1 VAGQSAPSGAAGAI
15 RHEEMS
21 MKRKRPKTY
30 EADFRGKKVRV
41 TVPERHDDPAE
52 AQAQRQHVQAGGHAS
67 VAYSGDAVE
76 VLRDVLKD
84 NLSPQAVAVIAG
96 HLHGM
101 VNTKSDAVNRE
112 VAWFTEQL
120 LDMVGDQYNALCEEA
135 GL

>member
-1 VAGQSAPSGAAGAI
+1 
-15 RHEEMS
+15 
-21 MKRKRPKTY
+21 MKRKKPKSY
-30 EADFRGKKVRV
+30 EVQHRGRKVRV
-41 TVPERHDDPAE
+41 TVPERHE
-52 AQAQRQHVQAGGHAS
+52 S
-67 VAYSGDAVE
+67 VAYSGDAAE

>member
-1 VAGQSAPSGAAGAI
+1 
-15 RHEEMS
+15 
-21 MKRKRPKTY
+21 MKRKKPKSY
-30 EADFRGKKVRV
+30 EVQHRGRKVRV
-41 TVPERHDDPAE
+41 TVPERHE
-52 AQAQRQHVQAGGHAS
+52 S
-67 VAYSGDAVE
+67 VAYSGDAAE

-120 LDMVGDQYNALCEEA
+120 LDMVGDQYNSLCEEA

>member
-1 VAGQSAPSGAAGAI
+1 
-15 RHEEMS
+15 MS
-21 MKRKRPKTY
+21 MKRKSPRTY

-41 TVPERHDDPAE
+41 TVPERHE
-52 AQAQRQHVQAGGHAS
+52 T
-67 VAYSGDAVE
+67 VAYSGDAAE
-76 VLRDVLKD
+76 VLRDVLRD

-101 VNTKSDAVNRE
+101 VNTKSDAVNSE
-112 VAWFTEQL
+112 VAWFTQQL

>member
-1 VAGQSAPSGAAGAI
+1 
-15 RHEEMS
+15 
-21 MKRKRPKTY
+21 MKRKKPKSY
-30 EADFRGKKVRV
+30 EVQHRARKVRV
-41 TVPERHDDPAE
+41 TVPERQDDLAAE
-52 AQAQRQHVQAGGHAS
+52 AQAQRQQVQAGGHAS

-76 VLRDVLKD
+76 VLRDMLKD
-84 NLSPQAVAVIAG
+84 NLSPQAVAVIAA

-101 VNTKSDAVNRE
+101 VNTKSDSTNRE

>member
-1 VAGQSAPSGAAGAI
+1 
-15 RHEEMS
+15 

-41 TVPERHDDPAE
+41 SVPQRHAM
-52 AQAQRQHVQAGGHAS
+52 
-67 VAYSGDAVE
+67 VAYSGDAKD
-76 VLRDVLKD
+76 VLRDVLRD
-84 NLSPQAVAVIAG
+84 NISPQAVAVIAG

>member
-1 VAGQSAPSGAAGAI
+1 
-15 RHEEMS
+15 
-21 MKRKRPKTY
+21 MKRKRPKPPQGVPRGTY

-41 TVPERHDDPAE
+41 TVPQRHE
-52 AQAQRQHVQAGGHAS
+52 T
-67 VAYSGDAVE
+67 VAYSGEAKD
-76 VLRDVLKD
+76 VLRDVLRD
-84 NLSPQAVAVIAG
+84 SLSPKAVAVIAG

-120 LDMVGDQYNALCEEA
+120 LDMVGDQYNALCEEV